1 MINII
6 NIHWINALPRRTISP
21 IQTPGD
27 CFKSAP
33 FLLLD
38 TQESIMIVETFS
50 TIHPALDRL
59 SRSYAMFCDVVSQ
72 MRSWVAQA
80 RLPER
85 LMGAIDRHNQVRLEA
100 LAARDWRVQAELR
113 AMTTRDL

>member
-1 MINII
+1 
-6 NIHWINALPRRTISP
+6 
-21 IQTPGD
+21 
-27 CFKSAP
+27 
-33 FLLLD
+33 
-38 TQESIMIVETFS
+38 
-50 TIHPALDRL
+50 
-59 SRSYAMFCDVVSQ
+59 MFCDVVSQ